1 MIQSGGLGGP
11 WRHTEEQMSVTHLY
25 TQTVERILEMLCH
38 ESKSLLP
45 RFFFL
50 TLDLFSQL
58 FSYIVCKFHSQ
69 HEDLCSMKTM
79 HLQNVNF
86 KFDKFIKEL
95 ISLEKFHQIQKHVIF
110 TGRYLLD

>member
-38 ESKSLLP
+38 ESKALLP

-58 FSYIVCKFHSQ
+58 FSS